1 MKHNTEREIQNFA
14 EGKFLTF
21 NKTVKDHSSSDV
33 LIASCEIRLENMQPN
48 VFYKSWYS
56 LKWHSGENEQRPIIH
71 KLHKPLLAHPAEP
84 EVLLTISSLNPV
96 LEAKDKTTFKLQRGI
111 QCRLPQVAKFEDPQF
126 QNEEDLI
133 ESLLASYKQKLSQD
147 FGESTQVAQ
156 LGGWIINSNFNIVM
170 PPYRPMNLKT
180 LVPRKKSSKTT
191 KDVEEFKAI
200 EGGVPLSIQDIDP
213 FQPEFTPD
221 DDFRFLDNYI
231 GPENLPTLLM
241 QLGH

>member
-1 MKHNTEREIQNFA
+1 MSH
-14 EGKFLTF
+14 
-21 NKTVKDHSSSDV
+21 
-33 LIASCEIRLENMQPN
+33 
-48 VFYKSWYS
+48 
-56 LKWHSGENEQRPIIH
+56 
-71 KLHKPLLAHPAEP
+71 
-84 EVLLTISSLNPV
+84 
-96 LEAKDKTTFKLQRGI
+96 
-111 QCRLPQVAKFEDPQF
+111 
-126 QNEEDLI
+126 
-133 ESLLASYKQKLSQD
+133 
-147 FGESTQVAQ
+147 
-156 LGGWIINSNFNIVM
+156 LGGWIINSNFNSVV
-170 PPYRPMNLKT
+170 PAYRPRNLKT